1 MEVRWRIRTTPLRA
15 MLTLALAFLLTF
27 SAAIFV
33 VAKFSASSFADVL
46 SYRGLKEEFL
56 SVHALADSLH
66 ERIRVNELYIENAK
80 RLLAGQEKRN
90 LDWSVRQGLSG
101 PTNLRPQD
109 HHPSSVVGLLTSSI
123 QVPSPGGYPAKP
135 RVQDLVRPID
145 GIITH
150 KFSRQGAHLGI
161 DLVADM
167 RTPIHSV
174 ADGVILFSQ
183 WTLDGGN
190 TMVIQHLD
198 GLVSVT
204 KHNAVNLKD
213 AGGHVS
219 AGEVVALLGNS
230 GELTSGPHLH
240 FELWSRGTPLDPLD
254 YVAF

>member
-1 MEVRWRIRTTPLRA
+1 MGRRLKLRGYLNRKLVLNVRDESNMEVRWRIRTTPLRA

-27 SAAIFV
+27 STAIFV

-56 SVHALADSLH
+56 RVHALADSLH

-123 QVPSPGGYPAKP
+123 QVPSPGGYRAKP

-190 TMVIQHLD
+190 TMAIQHLD
-198 GLVSVT
+198 GLVFG
-204 KHNAVNLKD
+204 NQAQRGEPEGCRWPCFRR
-213 AGGHVS
+213 GGC
-219 AGEVVALLGNS
+219 
-230 GELTSGPHLH
+230 GPT
-240 FELWSRGTPLDPLD
+240 G
-254 YVAF
+254 